1 MQLSKIEQLDKK
13 KIIYY
18 NIHRPPAMRN
28 FCKTFR
34 KCYFSCKKQGITPV
48 LLCIGSDRAT
58 GDCLGPLVGHKLHAA
73 NCPLAVY
80 GTLRTPI
87 HAGNLPETI
96 HEIHETFPNAHIIAL
111 DASLGID
118 KHVGFVTMGKGNL
131 YPGIGVNKVL
141 PQVGDTFITGIVNS
155 LGGNS
160 HLTLQTTHLSMVME
174 LADFIANG
182 IIKATMPHY
191 Q

>member
-1 MQLSKIEQLDKK
+1 MHTFIEQSEQK
-13 KIIYY
+13 KISYF
-18 NIHRPPAMRN
+18 NIRRHPAMRS
-28 FCKTFR
+28 FCRTFR
-34 KCYFSCKKQGITPV
+34 KCYVSCLKKGITPV

-73 NCPLAVY
+73 DCPLIVY
-80 GTLRTPI
+80 GTLRMPI

-96 HEIHETFPNAHIIAL
+96 KEIHETFPNSHIIAL

-118 KHVGFVTMGKGNL
+118 KHVGYVTMGTGNL

-160 HLTLQTTHLSMVME
+160 HVTLQTTHLSMVME
-174 LADFIANG
+174 LADFIADG
-182 IIKATMPHY
+182 IIKATKFHY
-191 Q
+191 